1 MTAASIPQERTMM
14 RMILLDVDDTL
25 YPKGKGP
32 FAQVN
37 NRIDGYVMSVCRVD
51 LPAARA
57 MRKEYI
63 REYGSTMQGLMRDFG
78 IDPGHYLKDVHDVPV
93 EDLLEKDRELY
104 DALKGLG
111 RELVVFSNGSY
122 DYAGRIL
129 RVLGI
134 ESLISDLFT
143 IEYMDFIPKPLAWP
157 YHKAMELYGRKNHE
171 IIAVDDSLANI
182 NTALDLGMAGVVIGG
197 EDPRGRAVSAPDI
210 YRISRAVS
218 DYERNM

>member
-1 MTAASIPQERTMM
+1 MM
-14 RMILLDVDDTL
+14 KMILLDVDDTL
-25 YPKGKGP
+25 YPKGTGP
-32 FAQVN
+32 FARVN
-37 NRIDGYVMSVCRVD
+37 ARIDGYVMSVCRVD

-57 MRKEYI
+57 VRKTYI
-63 REYGSTMQGLMRDFG
+63 QQYGSTMQGLMRDYG

-93 EDLLEKDRELY
+93 ENLLARDPELY

-111 RELVVFSNGSY
+111 KELVVFSNGSY
-122 DYAGRIL
+122 EYASRIL
-129 RVLGI
+129 CALGI
-134 ESLISDLFT
+134 ETLISDLFT

-197 EDPRGRAVSAPDI
+197 KDPTGRAVSVPDI
-210 YRISRAVS
+210 YSISRVVS
-218 DYERNM
+218 EYEEHVRIMP